1 MEDGGGGRSEAAG
14 RAEVVYY
21 RLEAY
26 AEWHTILKPFNLWIA
41 LL

>member
-14 RAEVVYY
+14 RAGVVSY

-26 AEWHTILKPFNLWIA
+26 GEWQTILKPSNL
-41 LL
+41 

>member
-14 RAEVVYY
+14 QAGVLSY

-26 AEWHTILKPFNLWIA
+26 AEWHTILKTFNLWIA